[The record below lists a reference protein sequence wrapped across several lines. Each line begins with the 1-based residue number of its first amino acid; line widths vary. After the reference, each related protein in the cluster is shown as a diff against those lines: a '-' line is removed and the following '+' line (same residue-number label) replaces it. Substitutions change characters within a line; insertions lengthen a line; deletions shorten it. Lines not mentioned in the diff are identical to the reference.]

1 MEILHTTITKLND
14 KEGVASSNEYN
25 DLKHSKNEIEI
36 ELVPIPHRQ
45 FTVYETLMFLATKR
59 AVFRIHWYFVCIM
72 AIYAYRGEV
81 DNRGPENT

>member
-1 MEILHTTITKLND
+1 MTKRELLVN
-14 KEGVASSNEYN
+14 SNEYN

-59 AVFRIHWYFVCIM
+59 AVFRIH
-72 AIYAYRGEV
+72 
-81 DNRGPENT
+81 